1 MSERRALLVDDDPS
15 WRDILSELLEDSGFL
30 VDAAAD
36 LQEALNL
43 VQTRAHKVA
52 VVDLLL

>member
-36 LQEALNL
+36 LQGALNL

-52 VVDLLL
+52 VVDQ